1 MGNLRVNV
9 VPVASSSW
17 LVIVIS
23 VTAVIGMVLG
33 PQRSQEWIWAV
44 AAALLL
50 LLVRAISAAQAWHA
64 VLRGADV
71 YAFLLGIMALSEL
84 ARHEGLFDWMATR
97 VLEAARGSRGRLFA
111 LVYLLGVGVTA
122 LLSNDTTAIVLTPA
136 IAAALL
142 RTDADPLPYLFA
154 CAFVANA
161 ASFVLPISNP
171 ANLVVF
177 GSQLPALH
185 VWLGAFA
192 LPAIAAILVTYLGL
206 RFFFRRAIRG
216 TYRDGADVQSLP
228 PAAAVSGIAIA
239 AAALALIVA
248 AALRIDVGYTALI
261 AAAIVLLL
269 VSLRERGAAAFVA
282 RHVAWQVVPLV
293 AGLFVVVAALDR
305 SGAIDVLRGFLRQA
319 QTIGAAGN
327 LLAASAITV
336 GCNLFNNLPV
346 ALATGVAL
354 QSTQVSSS
362 LSHATLVAVDLGPNV
377 SVTGS
382 LATMLWLIALRREG
396 FAVGPLAFLR
406 IGLAI
411 TIPAL
416 IVSVLLVR

>member
-1 MGNLRVNV
+1 MGSLRVNLAA
-9 VPVASSSW
+9 VAFSSW

-23 VTAVIGMVLG
+23 VTAVTGMIFR
-33 PQRSQEWIWAV
+33 PRRSAEWVWAG

-50 LLVRAISAAQAWHA
+50 LLIRALSPAQAWSA
-64 VLRGADV
+64 VMRGADV
-71 YAFLLGIMALSEL
+71 YAFLVGIMALSEL
-84 ARHEGLFDWMATR
+84 ARHEGLFDWMAAR
-97 VLEAARGSRGRLFA
+97 VLALGRGSARRLFT
-111 LVYLLGVGVTA
+111 LVYLLGVAVTA

-136 IAAALL
+136 IAAALA

-177 GSQLPALH
+177 GSHLPALH

-192 LPAIAAILVTYLGL
+192 LCATSALLLTYLGL
-206 RFFFRRAIRG
+206 RFFFRDELRG
-216 TYRDGADVQSLP
+216 RYADAGQLPALPGGAGFS
-228 PAAAVSGIAIA
+228 AVAIA

-261 AAAIVLLL
+261 AAAIVLFV
-269 VSLRERGAAAFVA
+269 VSLRERGAPAFVA
-282 RHVAWQVVPLV
+282 RHIAWQVVPLV

-305 SGAIDVLRGFLRQA
+305 SGIIDAFRAFLQHA
-319 QTIGAAGN
+319 QVVGILGKI
-327 LLAASAITV
+327 LASLVISL

-346 ALATGVAL
+346 ALATGFAL
-354 QSTQVSSS
+354 QSAPATPA
-362 LSHATLVAVDLGPNV
+362 LTHAALVAVDLGPNI

-396 FAVGPLAFLR
+396 FAVSPLAFFR
-406 IGLAI
+406 MGVAI
-411 TIPAL
+411 TLPAL
-416 IVSVLLVR
+416 IVGVLLVR

>member
-1 MGNLRVNV
+1 MILR
-9 VPVASSSW
+9 
-17 LVIVIS
+17 
-23 VTAVIGMVLG
+23 

-50 LLVRAISAAQAWHA
+50 LLVHAISAVQAWHA

-71 YAFLLGIMALSEL
+71 YAFLVGIMALSEL

-97 VLEAARGSRGRLFA
+97 VLEGARGSRGRLFA

-177 GSQLPALH
+177 GSHLPALH

-192 LPAIAAILVTYLGL
+192 LSAIAAMLVTYLGL
-206 RFFFRRAIRG
+206 RFFFRRALRG
-216 TYRDGADVQSLP
+216 TYRDGEPSQPLP
-228 PAAAVSGIAIA
+228 QAAALSGVAIGI
-239 AAALALIVA
+239 AALALIVA
-248 AALRIDVGYTALI
+248 AALRIDVGYTALV

-282 RHVAWQVVPLV
+282 RNIAWQVVPLV
-293 AGLFVVVAALDR
+293 AGLFVVVAALDS
-305 SGAIDVLRGFLRQA
+305 SGVIDLLRAFLHHA
-319 QTIGAAGN
+319 QTIGFGGD
-327 LLAASAITV
+327 LLAAFVITV
-336 GCNLFNNLPV
+336 ACNLFNNLPV
-346 ALATGVAL
+346 ALATGFAL
-354 QSTQVSSS
+354 QSAPVAPP
-362 LSHATLVAVDLGPNV
+362 LAHAALVAVDLGPNV

-406 IGLAI
+406 LGLAI

-416 IVSVLLVR
+416 IAGVLFVR

>member
-1 MGNLRVNV
+1 MV
-9 VPVASSSW
+9 VPVAFSSW

-23 VTAVIGMVLG
+23 MTAVIGMILR

-44 AAALLL
+44 AAALVL
-50 LLVRAISAAQAWHA
+50 LLVHAISPALAWSA

-71 YAFLLGIMALSEL
+71 YAFLVGIMALSEL
-84 ARHEGLFDWMATR
+84 ARHAGLFDWLAAR
-97 VLEAARGSRGRLFA
+97 VLALARGSRRRLFA

-136 IAAALL
+136 IATALL

-171 ANLVVF
+171 ANLVIF
-177 GSQLPALH
+177 GSHLPALH

-192 LPAIAAILVTYLGL
+192 LSAIAALVLTYFGL
-206 RFFFRRAIRG
+206 RFFFRNSLRG
-216 TYRDGADVQSLP
+216 PYADAQQIPALP
-228 PAAAVSGIAIA
+228 GHAVFSAIAIS

-248 AALRIDVGYTALI
+248 AALRIDVGYTAL
-261 AAAIVLLL
+261 AAAVVVLLI

-282 RHVAWQVVPLV
+282 RHIAWQVVPLV

-305 SGAIDVLRGFLRQA
+305 SGAIDVLRVFLQQA
-319 QTIGAAGN
+319 QTLGIPGN
-327 LLAASAITV
+327 ELAAFAVTAA
-336 GCNLFNNLPV
+336 CNLFNNLPV
-346 ALATGVAL
+346 ALATGFAL
-354 QSTQVSSS
+354 QSTPMAPPFA
-362 LSHATLVAVDLGPNV
+362 HAALIAVDLGPNIA
-377 SVTGS
+377 VTGS
-382 LATMLWLIALRREG
+382 LATMLWLMALRREG
-396 FAVGPLAFLR
+396 FAISPLAFFR
-406 IGLAI
+406 MGVAI

>member
-1 MGNLRVNV
+1 
-9 VPVASSSW
+9 
-17 LVIVIS
+17 
-23 VTAVIGMVLG
+23 
-33 PQRSQEWIWAV
+33 
-44 AAALLL
+44 
-50 LLVRAISAAQAWHA
+50 
-64 VLRGADV
+64 
-71 YAFLLGIMALSEL
+71 
-84 ARHEGLFDWMATR
+84 HEGLFDWLAAR
-97 VLEAARGSRGRLFA
+97 VLALGRGSRRRLFA
-111 LVYLLGVGVTA
+111 LVYLLGIAVTA

-177 GSQLPALH
+177 GSHLPALH

-192 LPAIAAILVTYLGL
+192 LSAIAAMLLTYAGL
-206 RFFFRRAIRG
+206 RFFFRNTLRG
-216 TYRDGADVQSLP
+216 DYADGARSPALP
-228 PAAAVSGIAIA
+228 RAGALSGGAIA
-239 AAALALIVA
+239 GAALALIVV
-248 AALRIDVGYTALI
+248 AALRIDVGYTAL
-261 AAAIVLLL
+261 AAAAVALLI

-282 RHVAWQVVPLV
+282 RHIAWQVVPLV

-305 SGAIDVLRGFLRQA
+305 CGAINVLRVLLQHT
-319 QTIGAAGN
+319 QTMGSAGT
-327 LLAASAITV
+327 LVASLVITIA
-336 GCNLFNNLPV
+336 CNLFNNLPV
-346 ALATGVAL
+346 ALATGFAL
-354 QSTQVSSS
+354 QSAPVAPPVA
-362 LSHATLVAVDLGPNV
+362 HAALVAVDLGPNI

-396 FAVGPLAFLR
+396 FAVDPWTFLR

-411 TIPAL
+411 TVPAL